1 MGDDARKEY
10 QAKESVVEESV
21 AIAKRCRQRQ
31 IASTTTTENIKLSD
45 LKIELLELDAQ
56 TQKSVLNALENSG
69 KSLASFIQLAC
80 KVYANTVNGKHK
92 HADGDLSSALTSEL
106 LDPEVTQYK
115 THPGKIRELTKRAIK
130 AIQMHNDNCTETDQ
144 KWFLSATAINGLT
157 GSRVQSVNEVLKD
170 YKQMVDD
177 HNNKHGLTAYTNR
190 GSAKNRQIHLEI
202 PIASLV
208 PNGLDL

>member
-1 MGDDARKEY
+1 M
-10 QAKESVVEESV
+10 
-21 AIAKRCRQRQ
+21 
-31 IASTTTTENIKLSD
+31 
-45 LKIELLELDAQ
+45 ELDAQ
-56 TQKSVLNALENSG
+56 TQQIVLDALKNSE
-69 KSLASFIQLAC
+69 KSLAEFIQLAC
-80 KVYANTVNGKHK
+80 KVYAKTINGKHK

-115 THPGKIRELTKRAIK
+115 THPGKIKELTKRAIK
-130 AIQMHNDNCTETDQ
+130 AIQMYNDNCTETDQ

-157 GSRVQSVNEVLKD
+157 GSRVQSVNKVLKD

-202 PIASLV
+202 PMASLV
-208 PNGLDL
+208 RDGLDL